1 MDKELLD
8 GLIKVVTE
16 DKERVNI
23 YEHLDKLLL
32 TFTDEELNYFLEC
45 CDEDLF
51 LNYNLSLTLA
61 ITIPDKMKEYVEAF
75 VENKLHIISL
85 MEESLINEYRRG
97 RITKDLYEETIKEY
111 AVVRLEAE
119 KFRTFYMIGIEKGI
133 K

>member
-8 GLIKVVTE
+8 GLIKVVIE
-16 DKERVNI
+16 DKERINV

-32 TFTDEELNYFLEC
+32 TFTDEEIDYFLDC

-61 ITIPDKMKEYVEAF
+61 MTIPEKMREYVELF
-75 VENKLHIISL
+75 VENKLQIINF

-97 RITKDLYEETIKEY
+97 RISKEIFDETMREY
-111 AVVRLEAE
+111 VVVREEAE
-119 KFRTFYMIGIEKGI
+119 KFRTSYMIGIEKGI